1 MDKDLAFKEIIRE
14 PMIVDGCGSVD
25 KLAELIGDNNVERLK
40 GLGIIKINDAE
51 FSLTK
56 LGTMFVKVF
65 TNN

>member
-40 GLGIIKINDAE
+40 GLGIIKVNDGE
-51 FSLTK
+51 FSVTK
-56 LGTMFVKVF
+56 LGKKFVDVF
-65 TNN
+65 STN

>member
-1 MDKDLAFKEIIRE
+1 MNKNVAFKTIMHE

-40 GLGIIKINDAE
+40 GLGIIKISDAE